1 MSRLRRICLSSSIV
15 LLLLV
20 SSSIMARSPDP
31 PSISRSRQFIIYGSD
46 RLLRGVICDLAE
58 TTKLNLLGVLQ
69 LRDDWRIPLIV
80 RLDEPQANFPEAQP
94 NHLEVSQVG
103 YGLKLQLDLPVNSAI
118 QAGELQRELLR
129 AILIEMIYRNHGNI
143 APGTRYVAPPD
154 WLLDGVLALQFEHD
168 RDESRRLLRTFV
180 VSNRI
185 APLEDVVR
193 QDRTKLDPSSR
204 QLFRAYSQALLQ
216 LLIEAPNGRRKL
228 VRYLTDL
235 PDAPNDDLADLVVH
249 FPETLGRAPGKWWAL
264 SVAQLSAS
272 DRYRVLSAGE
282 TAARLDQ
289 ILGLSIPGSDGVSR
303 RYSLGDFS
311 EFEKLP
317 AALGILT
324 GTSRQLLLL
333 GAQAHPSYQPVIREN
348 DALVRLLARGE
359 TRGVRERLER
369 IARYRRAVERQ
380 TEAIADYLNWYEATQ
395 FKTMSGAFTELLNSS
410 EKEEQPRARRHDPI
424 SVYLDFSEMEM
435 Q

>member
-1 MSRLRRICLSSSIV
+1 MSRLLRISPSSSIV

-20 SSSIMARSPDP
+20 SSSIAARFPDP
-31 PSISRSRQFIIYGSD
+31 PSVSTSRQFIVYGRD
-46 RLLRGVICDLAE
+46 RTLRGLICDLAE
-58 TTKLNLLGVLQ
+58 TTKLNLLRLLQ
-69 LRDDWRIPLIV
+69 LRDEWRVPLIV
-80 RLDEPQANFPEAQP
+80 RLDEPQANFPEARP
-94 NHLEVSQVG
+94 NHLEVSQLG
-103 YGLKLQLDLPVNSAI
+103 YGLKLQLDLPVTGEI
-118 QAGELQRELLR
+118 QAGKLQPELLR
-129 AILIEMIYRNHGNI
+129 AILIEMIYRNRGNV

-154 WLLDGVLALQFEHD
+154 WLLEAVLALQLEHD
-168 RDESRRLLRTFV
+168 PDEGRRVLRTV
-180 VSNRI
+180 VASDRI
-185 APLEDVVR
+185 APLEDIVR
-193 QDRTKLDPSSR
+193 QDRTKLDSSSR
-204 QLFRAYSQALLQ
+204 QLFRSYSQALLQ
-216 LLIEAPNGRRKL
+216 LLLGAPDGRRKL
-228 VRYLTDL
+228 ARYLTDL
-235 PDAPNDDLADLVVH
+235 PDSPNDNLADLVVH

-289 ILGLSIPGSDGVSR
+289 ILGLSIPGSDGVSH

-369 IARYRRAVERQ
+369 IASYRRAVKRQ